1 MQLQLSAVETQE
13 EKIMLERKDQK
24 QNLYKLCRSL
34 NTLTNPVLASAKK
47 DIHSSGYWEELSRDD
62 LKDNQNHGHKQCQE
76 NIILCILSLTLFRLS
91 SLEQLVH
98 LEGSF
103 KLTALQY

>member
-76 NIILCILSLTLFRLS
+76 NIILCILSSRALKPLDQVIDSFIFNS
-91 SLEQLVH
+91 SSTE
-98 LEGSF
+98 
-103 KLTALQY
+103 T